1 MAVLNEELGNAV
13 AALARASR
21 ALNLQHVQLAS
32 DIAEGEKCSG
42 HSPRLSTSRLPFK
55 ASPGTKPK
63 RGIHLSSQT
72 PIFGVGGFDTKDRKG
87 MAAWRRAIELSLG
100 DADVA
105 CSRDATL
112 GALEARMTS
121 GASSIN

>member
-55 ASPGTKPK
+55 ASPGTKPEEK
-63 RGIHLSSQT
+63 ESS
-72 PIFGVGGFDTKDRKG
+72 
-87 MAAWRRAIELSLG
+87 
-100 DADVA
+100 
-105 CSRDATL
+105 
-112 GALEARMTS
+112 
-121 GASSIN
+121 